1 MNNRTLLSRLPLA
14 ILNQLNALF
23 TGVQTGIKV
32 TQGNTGSANFVI
44 QTDNISIDIN
54 SNNQLEVKPSYA
66 ADFVTQAELTEALDT
81 ITGGGYNDFAVVINN
96 DTSQIITTDEINPNY
111 FSGLPELL
119 IGNNGEVLFLK

>member
-23 TGVQTGIKV
+23 AGVQTGIKV

-44 QTDNISIDIN
+44 QTDGTTIDIN

>member
-23 TGVQTGIKV
+23 TGVQAGIKV

-44 QTDNISIDIN
+44 QTDGTTIDIN

>member
-23 TGVQTGIKV
+23 TGVQAGIKV

-54 SNNQLEVKPSYA
+54 SNNQLEVKPSYT
-66 ADFVTQAELTEALDT
+66 ADFVTKAELTEALDT

>member
-23 TGVQTGIKV
+23 TGVQAGIKV

-54 SNNQLEVKPSYA
+54 SNNQLEVKPSYT

>member
-23 TGVQTGIKV
+23 TGVQAGIKV

>member
-23 TGVQTGIKV
+23 TGVQAGIKV

-54 SNNQLEVKPSYA
+54 SNNQLEVKPSYT

-81 ITGGGYNDFAVVINN
+81 ITGGGYTDFAVVINN

>member
-23 TGVQTGIKV
+23 TGVQAGIKV

-44 QTDNISIDIN
+44 QTDGTTIDIN

-96 DTSQIITTDEINPNY
+96 DTSQIITTDEIDPNY

>member
-23 TGVQTGIKV
+23 TGVQAGIKV
-32 TQGNTGSANFVI
+32 TQGNTGSANFVV
-44 QTDNISIDIN
+44 QTDGTTIDIN

>member
-14 ILNQLNALF
+14 ILNQLNTLF
-23 TGVQTGIKV
+23 TGVQAGIKV

-54 SNNQLEVKPSYA
+54 SNNQLEVKPSYT

-81 ITGGGYNDFAVVINN
+81 ITGGGYTDFAVVINN
-96 DTSQIITTDEINPNY
+96 DTSQIITTDEIDPNY

>member
-23 TGVQTGIKV
+23 TGVQAGIKV

-96 DTSQIITTDEINPNY
+96 DTSQIITTDEIDPNY